1 MNKQNINEADKLKKY
16 LKAER
21 IEKAPEGFTYRLMKN
36 IQAEPLPSR
45 RQGILK
51 PPVII
56 PVISFSLI
64 VLFLISAFTSSSE
77 RTNSPIQKISDYLGS
92 LKMPLPEGIF
102 SQPGSINMH
111 MPDIITYL
119 IAAIF
124 MLALFDRALSLFF
137 RREK

>member
-36 IQAEPLPSR
+36 IQDEPLPSR

-102 SQPGSINMH
+102 SQPGS